1 MDVESIKKKQNV
13 NVNSSDSTTDED
25 DTILERELPRYLKNI
40 IHRVFEVPEKDR
52 DRDCGVVPID
62 DWPIVSQLEELVDSG
77 KGKPKRLR
85 HLISEYYQQT
95 GNVQSALERAKEVY
109 KQEMKDL
116 EAYNQKLRRK
126 DLEDREPKDLEPGY
140 EDYEL

>member
-25 DTILERELPRYLKNI
+25 DITLERELPRYLKNI

-62 DWPIVSQLEELVDSG
+62 DWALVSQLEKLVDSG

-85 HLISEYYQQT
+85 HLISKYYQQT
-95 GNVQSALERAKEVY
+95 GDIQRALEKAKEAY
-109 KQEMKDL
+109 DQEIKDL
-116 EAYNQKLRRK
+116 N
-126 DLEDREPKDLEPGY
+126 DRELENTVSIEWNESEIEEP
-140 EDYEL
+140 EL

>member
-25 DTILERELPRYLKNI
+25 DITLERELPRYLKNI

-62 DWPIVSQLEELVDSG
+62 DWALVSQLEKLVDSG

-85 HLISEYYQQT
+85 HLISKYYQQT
-95 GNVQSALERAKEVY
+95 GDIQCALEKAKEAY
-109 KQEMKDL
+109 DQEIKDL
-116 EAYNQKLRRK
+116 N
-126 DLEDREPKDLEPGY
+126 DRELENTVSIEGNKSEIEEP
-140 EDYEL
+140 EL